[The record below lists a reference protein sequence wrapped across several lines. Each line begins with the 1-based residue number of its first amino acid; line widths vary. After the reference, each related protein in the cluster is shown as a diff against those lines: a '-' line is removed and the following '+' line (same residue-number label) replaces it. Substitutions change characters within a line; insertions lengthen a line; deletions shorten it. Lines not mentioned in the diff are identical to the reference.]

1 MDNNNSLL
9 PAEMGTQ
16 FNKVSQWSRP
26 GGTLAKIL
34 TVAAGGMGIYALYL
48 ALPVILSMMTNAFY
62 IALLGIAIFALVSIV
77 TNKHFRKLIS
87 TAFFMLCRK
96 LTGMVVDIDPVAIL
110 KNHISKLKERI
121 ASISK
126 SMGNFA
132 GAIRQLEQDKQKAE
146 RDLKREMEL
155 LEGYKKAGKL
165 QDATLHSNQ
174 AVRLKEL
181 VTDYESSLK
190 KLKLYYE
197 MLKDLQHYTSLKAQD
212 EENEVDIL
220 SKKYEHTR
228 HMYNAFS
235 SMMSIVNSDTDDI
248 DEYLMATD
256 KIYNDINNR
265 LGAMDDVL
273 LSSDSII
280 SQIGVNNAIALN
292 KADALLNVYENY
304 GIEGLFMSEDERKA
318 LPASATG
325 TTPVS
330 SLGSNWTE
338 SDKEL
343 LRVKQENDRIIENAT
358 RKYI

>member
-1 MDNNNSLL
+1 MDNNNSLV
-9 PAEMGTQ
+9 PMNMGDQ

-34 TVAAGGMGIYALYL
+34 TVAAGGMGVYALYL

-96 LTGMVVDIDPVAIL
+96 LTGLIVDIDPVIIL
-110 KNHISKLKERI
+110 QRHIEKLKERVKQ
-121 ASISK
+121 ISE
-126 SMGNFA
+126 SMGKFA
-132 GAIRQLEQDKQKAE
+132 GAIRQIEQEKQKAE
-146 RDLKREMEL
+146 RDLNRELEL
-155 LEGYKKAGKL
+155 LEGYKQAGKL
-165 QDATLHSNQ
+165 QDATVHSNQ
-174 AVRLKEL
+174 AVRLKDL
-181 VTDYESSLK
+181 VTDYANSHAK
-190 KLKLYYE
+190 MKLYYD
-197 MLKDLQHYTSLKAQD
+197 MLKDLQHYTSLKVQD
-212 EENEVDIL
+212 EENEVNVL

-228 HMYNAFS
+228 QMYNAFS
-235 SMMSIVNSDTDDI
+235 SMMSIANSDSDDI
-248 DEYLMATD
+248 ELYLRASD
-256 KIYNDINNR
+256 KIYADINNR

-304 GIEGLFMSEDERKA
+304 GIEGLFMSEEERKA
-318 LPASATG
+318 LPASASG

-330 SLGSNWTE
+330 ELTSGWTE

-343 LRVKQENDRIIENAT
+343 LRVKQENDKIVENV

>member
-1 MDNNNSLL
+1 MDNNSLV
-9 PAEMGTQ
+9 PMNMGDQ

-34 TVAAGGMGIYALYL
+34 TVAAGGMGVYALYL

-62 IALLGIAIFALVSIV
+62 IALLGIAIFALVSMV

-96 LTGMVVDIDPVAIL
+96 LTGCIVDIDPVIIL
-110 KNHISKLKERI
+110 QRHIEKLKERVKQ
-121 ASISK
+121 ISD
-126 SMGNFA
+126 SMGKFA
-132 GAIRQLEQDKQKAE
+132 GAIRQIEEEKKKAE
-146 RDLKREMEL
+146 RDLNRELEL
-155 LEGYKKAGKL
+155 LEGYKRAGKL
-165 QDATLHSNQ
+165 QDATIHSNQ
-174 AVRLKEL
+174 AVRLKDL
-181 VTDYESSLK
+181 VTDYTNSYTK
-190 KLKLYYE
+190 MKLYYD
-197 MLKDLQHYTSLKAQD
+197 MLKDLQHYTSLKVQD
-212 EENEVDIL
+212 EENEVNVL

-228 HMYNAFS
+228 QMYNAFS
-235 SMMSIVNSDTDDI
+235 SMMSIVNDSDSDGEI
-248 DEYLMATD
+248 EQYLYATD
-256 KIYNDINNR
+256 RIYQDINNR

-292 KADALLNVYENY
+292 KADSLLNVYEKY
-304 GIEGLFMSEDERKA
+304 GIEGLFMSEEERKA
-318 LPASATG
+318 LPASASG

-330 SLGSNWTE
+330 ELSSGWTE

-343 LRVKQENDRIIENAT
+343 LRVKQENDKIVENV